1 MARSTPNLQA
11 LDAWLAE
18 EERKKR
24 GTARE
29 EKLVSIDGAP
39 AGRAAYISYADDG
52 EGSLTGKEGEIPD
65 GYLSSLAGAGYR
77 VADAASMQEARA
89 KMGQARPP
97 PGKLPFISGV
107 PVHPVPKGYPGQVP
121 PVGDQGMANAMSLA
135 ASARPGGK
143 APPPVAS
150 ARPASTRRSSARG
163 AQAGLTSEGVQ
174 PQLRK
179 PTERTYSA
187 PAAGS
192 VDRFLGLPEGVA
204 NHMRRRSG
212 LSAAQEDANRRALG
226 VELASA
232 FNQIGSGISGA
243 QYQDKAWE
251 GQRTAA
257 GQPVADHLMRDEEE
271 RRARQEQRQ
280 VYQDELAAQEA
291 MRAAELELKKFQY
304 GQQRDKDEDALARE
318 RLQND
323 KDIANARLRSEA
335 LDRGQ
340 REREAKM
347 RASATQA
354 EINERARLN
363 RELRQ
368 QATDEKDLQKLAD
381 RAQPGSEM
389 VEDIEYLNSVVSE
402 GGKDFDA
409 IPGVGPVAGLMP
421 EVFRSTEGDKVAQ
434 AASRLA
440 SNIILA
446 KSGKAATDAER
457 KFLLSSYGIKAGT
470 TEAAW
475 TEGIKALAR
484 DAQVAMRNIEAGF
497 RPEIVLERANRGG
510 TTASAVPGPVSMPTG
525 EEIDMPDGSVY
536 EVLEDGTTR
545 RKR

>member
-1 MARSTPNLQA
+1 MADYLNTVAQ
-11 LDAWLAE
+11 WLAE
-18 EERKKR
+18 EEDRKKR
-24 GTARE
+24 RPARE
-29 EKLVSIDGAP
+29 ERLVSIEGAP
-39 AGRAAYISYADDG
+39 AGRASYLSYMDDG
-52 EGSLTGKEGEIPD
+52 QGNLAGKEGEIPE

-89 KMGQARPP
+89 RMGQARPP

-107 PVHPVPKGYPGQVP
+107 PVHQAPRGYPGPIP
-121 PVGDQGMANAMSLA
+121 PVGDQGMAKAMSLA
-135 ASARPGGK
+135 AAARPGTK
-143 APPPVAS
+143 AAPPAVPAQ
-150 ARPASTRRSSARG
+150 PASPRLSSSREV
-163 AQAGLTSEGVQ
+163 QVGLTSQGVQ
-174 PQLRK
+174 PQLRV
-179 PTERTYSA
+179 PTERPYSA

-192 VDRFLGLPEGVA
+192 ADRFLGLPDGVA
-204 NHMRRRSG
+204 TFMRQRSG
-212 LSAAQEDANRRALG
+212 LSGAQEDANRRALG

-232 FNQIGSGISGA
+232 LNQVGSGISGA
-243 QYQDKAWE
+243 QYQGNAWE
-251 GQRTAA
+251 DQRQAA
-257 GQPVADHLMRDEEE
+257 GQPVADYLLRDEEE
-271 RRARQEQRQ
+271 RRARQEQRA
-280 VYQDELAAQEA
+280 VEQDELAAREA
-291 MRAAELELKKFQY
+291 AREAELELQRFQY
-304 GQQRDKDEDALARE
+304 GQQRDKSEDALARE
-318 RLQND
+318 RMQSER
-323 KDIANARLRSEA
+323 DIANARLRSEA
-335 LDRGQ
+335 LDRAQ

-347 RASATQA
+347 RAGATQS

-368 QATDEKDLQKLAD
+368 QGVDEKDLQKLAE
-381 RAQPGSEM
+381 RAQPGAEM
-389 VEDIEYLNSVVSE
+389 VEDIDYLNSVIRE
-402 GGKDFDA
+402 GGRDFDA

-457 KFLLSSYGIKAGT
+457 KFLLASYGIKPGT

-484 DAQVAMRNIEAGF
+484 DAQVSMQNIEAGF